1 MRTLN
6 IQLEDLPKLREAL
19 TNYQNICAGQQE
31 TLENEKRERALAA
44 QSLRH
49 EFKCHEATERALEH
63 ERAHVRDLVGF
74 LNTLDLPR
82 CVDPNDNAGIG
93 TLYLE
98 HDRMAARLKQM
109 DAKTTSL
116 EQELQST
123 RDDLQQKRLLLEDLS
138 GNLKVEPVSASIPPA
153 SESDEEEN
161 EIRTAVLLP
170 QRKRMRN

>member
-6 IQLEDLPKLREAL
+6 IQLEDLPKLREAV

-49 EFKCHEATERALEH
+49 EFKCHEATERALEQ
-63 ERAHVRDLVGF
+63 ERARVRDLVGF

-82 CVDPNDNAGIG
+82 WVDPNDNAGIG
-93 TLYLE
+93 TLCLE
-98 HDRMAARLKQM
+98 RIRMTTRLEQTTARTM
-109 DAKTTSL
+109 SL
-116 EQELQST
+116 EQELQSA

-138 GNLKVEPVSASIPPA
+138 CNLKVEPMSASIPPA
-153 SESDEEEN
+153 SESDEEDA
-161 EIRTAVLLP
+161 IKTAVLVP